1 MTNSTAV
8 RDQLTDL
15 LRLDQSDSYLGEPG
29 SAEPAG
35 GRPSMPTVVAPPAAA
50 STAQLIDRYDGF
62 LLDAYG
68 VLVHG
73 GGAFAGAAAF
83 LRTLDRRGKR
93 WCIVSNDASKTPEFA
108 AARYQ
113 HMGLPVP
120 VENLVNAAMLLPGCF
135 ARRDLVGAPMR
146 VLGPHGAVAMV
157 ERAGGVPL
165 ALDNPAF
172 AALVVA
178 DESGYPLLPVL
189 DDTLTAVVDLCESGQ
204 PPALILPNPD
214 LTYSRGPDSL
224 GFAAGSLAA
233 MLQAALNQRLGADAP
248 QFEPLGKPQRALFDL
263 GLQRLG
269 LERAQ
274 VVMVG
279 DQLAT
284 DVRGGRAAGLDT
296 ALVTYGVGRWDA
308 ALAGGDVPTWLL
320 AGL

>member
-1 MTNSTAV
+1 MNNAQPMQSPP
-8 RDQLTDL
+8 LPTD
-15 LRLDQSDSYLGEPG
+15 
-29 SAEPAG
+29 
-35 GRPSMPTVVAPPAAA
+35 
-50 STAQLIDRYDGF
+50 TAQLIDRYDGF

-73 GGAFAGAAAF
+73 GGAFDGAAAF

-108 AARYQ
+108 AERYRYL
-113 HMGLPVP
+113 GLPVP
-120 VENLVNAAMLLPGCF
+120 VENLVNAAMLLPECF
-135 ARRDLVGAPMR
+135 VRRGLVGAPMR
-146 VLGPHGAVAMV
+146 VLGPSGAVAMV

-189 DDTLTAVVDLCESGQ
+189 DDTLTALLDLCESGH
-204 PPALILPNPD
+204 PPALLLPNPD
-214 LTYSRGPDSL
+214 LTYTRGPDL
-224 GFAAGSLAA
+224 YGFAAGSLAA
-233 MLQAALNQRLGADAP
+233 MLQAALDQRFGKEAP
-248 QFEPLGKPQRALFDL
+248 QFEPLGKPQRGLFDL

-269 LERAQ
+269 LPREQ

-279 DQLAT
+279 DQLGT
-284 DVRGGRAAGLDT
+284 DVRGGRAAGLQT
-296 ALVTYGVGRWDA
+296 ALMTYGVGRWQPE
-308 ALAGGDVPTWLL
+308 LAGGDMPNWLV